1 MPPEY
6 IKKQSIQFFELSL
19 LVFTLFQTF
28 FTFLKNPFY
37 NFFPLYNFYITIIGF
52 LLIIILNRI
61 YLKNNNLYIKL
72 ARYLLL
78 FIIAILEIY
87 IAGANS
93 DIYLVLILFLEIQIA
108 AEVRSIKNALYL
120 FSTIFLLSSVI
131 VVIQGM
137 STMYQSSAIF
147 LGLITLGAIIL
158 LFIRYNTDSLSKLE
172 NLEADIE
179 NKKIIKTSQENF
191 LSINKNILKEE
202 FAHIAE
208 ILIDDNTLLY
218 ETYKD
223 SVYMQN
229 LFIQRE
235 DSLKL
240 LSLNIDIVNLYEEIL
255 IIQKEFSI
263 FYDARIE
270 YKIDDK
276 ETVLKDQ
283 NILMDREKLRS
294 MLRLIFIFIQ
304 ENNILNT
311 TIEIKTNP
319 QGVSLKIIFPQKFT
333 TYFAGKTINQI
344 QKDFTWSNIL
354 MIYSKIIGNEY
365 ISQESFI
372 STTFIKI

>member
-6 IKKQSIQFFELSL
+6 IRKQSIQFFELSL
-19 LVFTLFQTF
+19 LVFILFQAF

-37 NFFPLYNFYITIIGF
+37 NFFPFSNFYITIIGF
-52 LLIIILNRI
+52 LFIIILNRI
-61 YLKNNNLYIKL
+61 YIKSNNIYIKL
-72 ARYLLL
+72 LRYLILL
-78 FIIAILEIY
+78 LTAIVEIH

-93 DIYLVLILFLEIQIA
+93 DIYLILILFLEIQIA
-108 AEVRSIKNALYL
+108 TEVNSIKNALYIFSAIFISFFILLL
-120 FSTIFLLSSVI
+120 FQSMSVTY
-131 VVIQGM
+131 V
-137 STMYQSSAIF
+137 SSAIF

-158 LFIRYNTDSLSKLE
+158 LFIRYNADSLNKLE

-208 ILIDDNTLLY
+208 TLIDDNTLLY

-240 LSLNIDIVNLYEEIL
+240 LSISLDIVNLYEEI
-255 IIQKEFSI
+255 IQIQKEFSI

-270 YKIDDK
+270 YKIQDK
-276 ETVLKDQ
+276 EAGLKDQ
-283 NILMDREKLRS
+283 NILMDKEKLRS
-294 MLRLIFIFIQ
+294 LLRLIFIFIQ

-311 TIEIKTNP
+311 IIDIKTTP
-319 QGVSLKIIFPQKFT
+319 QGVSFEITFPQKFT
-333 TYFAGKTINQI
+333 AYFAGKTIDQI
-344 QKDFTWSNIL
+344 QKDITWSNIL
-354 MIYSKIIGNEY
+354 MIYSKITGNEY
-365 ISQESFI
+365 VSGESFI

>member
-6 IKKQSIQFFELSL
+6 VRKQSIQFFELSL
-19 LVFTLFQTF
+19 LVFILFQVF

-37 NFFPLYNFYITIIGF
+37 NFFPFYNFYITIIGF
-52 LLIIILNRI
+52 LFIILLNRI
-61 YLKNNNLYIKL
+61 YLKSNNLYIKL
-72 ARYLLL
+72 SRYFIL
-78 FIIAILEIY
+78 FAVAVLEIY
-87 IAGANS
+87 IAGVNS
-93 DIYLVLILFLEIQIA
+93 NIYLILILFLEIQIA
-108 AEVRSIKNALYL
+108 TEVHSIRNALYL
-120 FSTIFLLSSVI
+120 FSTIFVSFFIILLFQSMSMMLESS
-131 VVIQGM
+131 
-137 STMYQSSAIF
+137 TIF

-158 LFIRYNTDSLSKLE
+158 LYIRYNTDSLNKLE

-235 DSLKL
+235 NSLKL
-240 LSLNIDIVNLYEEIL
+240 LSINIDIVNLYDEI
-255 IIQKEFSI
+255 IQIQKEFSI

-270 YKIDDK
+270 YKIQD
-276 ETVLKDQ
+276 KDQ
-283 NILMDREKLRS
+283 AILMDREKLNS
-294 MLRLIFIFIQ
+294 LLRLIFIFIQ

-311 TIEIKTNP
+311 TIDIKTTP
-319 QGVSLKIIFPQKFT
+319 QGVSLEIIFPQKFT
-333 TYFAGKTINQI
+333 TYFTGKTIDQI
-344 QKDFTWSNIL
+344 QKDITWSNIL
-354 MIYSKIIGNEY
+354 MIYSKITGNEY
-365 ISQESFI
+365 ISGESVI